1 LNSLHYERIGELLFD
16 QLNDSP
22 SVEMECWRLLT
33 DGDGKKLRKEIN
45 IKPKTFFTKIITAEK
60 GVTFDNQGNPILYK
74 KPKINNEVLKPDYT
88 VQEETT
94 KIGQTNTKIQK
105 K

>member
-1 LNSLHYERIGELLFD
+1 MSRG
-16 QLNDSP
+16 
-22 SVEMECWRLLT
+22 
-33 DGDGKKLRKEIN
+33 GKN
-45 IKPKTFFTKIITAEK
+45 ILESETFFTKIITAEK

-74 KPKINNEVLKPDYT
+74 KPKINNEVFKPDYT

-94 KIGQTNTKIQK
+94 KIGQKNTKIQK